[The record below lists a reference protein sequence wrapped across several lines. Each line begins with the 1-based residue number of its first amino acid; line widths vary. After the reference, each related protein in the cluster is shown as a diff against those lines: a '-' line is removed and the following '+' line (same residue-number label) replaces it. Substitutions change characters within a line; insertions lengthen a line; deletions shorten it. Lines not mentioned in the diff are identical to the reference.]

1 MLLDDA
7 GAKPAP
13 SSDGAVLPSDR
24 TTGPAV
30 DLALPAVDATA
41 YAVLD
46 STTGKIL
53 ATRNPSRPVA
63 VGSIMKLLTAKVVMD
78 AGDPGHIVTVP
89 ALDQGEG
96 ESVIGLFAGEQ
107 LSRDVLLRAMLIVS
121 ANDAARALAID
132 LAGSEAA
139 FATKMNAVAGE
150 LGLSATHAVNATGLD
165 ASGQRSSAHDVVH
178 LGAEL
183 MGNPE
188 FRATVARTEARLHDQ
203 VFPATNDLLTR
214 YDGADGIK
222 TGHTTE
228 AGWCLLGSATRD
240 GRTVI
245 VAVLGASSEQ
255 GRDDGAKALLDWAFA
270 LQPAHN

>member
-1 MLLDDA
+1 
-7 GAKPAP
+7 
-13 SSDGAVLPSDR
+13 
-24 TTGPAV
+24 
-30 DLALPAVDATA
+30 
-41 YAVLD
+41 
-46 STTGKIL
+46 
-53 ATRNPSRPVA
+53 
-63 VGSIMKLLTAKVVMD
+63 
-78 AGDPGHIVTVP
+78 
-89 ALDQGEG
+89 
-96 ESVIGLFAGEQ
+96 
-107 LSRDVLLRAMLIVS
+107 MLIVS

-139 FATKMNAVAGE
+139 FATEMNAVAGE
-150 LGLSATHAVNATGLD
+150 LDLSATHAVNATGLD
-165 ASGQRSSAHDVVH
+165 APGQRSSAHDVVH

-240 GRTVI
+240 GRTMI

-255 GRDDGAKALLDWAFA
+255 GRDNEREGSARLGVRPAAGAQLRRRPLAPRDSGPCPGLRCHS
-270 LQPAHN
+270 PMR